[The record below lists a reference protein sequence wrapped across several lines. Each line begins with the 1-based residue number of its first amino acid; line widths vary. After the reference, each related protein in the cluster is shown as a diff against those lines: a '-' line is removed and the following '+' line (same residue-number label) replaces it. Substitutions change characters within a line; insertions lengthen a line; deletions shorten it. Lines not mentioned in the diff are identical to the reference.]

1 MRFNDS
7 KIEEIKSRIDIVD
20 LASEY
25 MTLKKSGRNYLGLC
39 PFHQEKTPSFTVS
52 REKQIFYCFG
62 CGEGGNAIT
71 LLMKIANKSFPEAI
85 RHLAEKAGVILPVRT
100 FGKDGREKESLHDEI
115 LQLNA
120 KAAMHFTRNL
130 TSANGGIARSYLKE
144 RAVTDETIRQ
154 FRLGYAPDSWRS
166 LTDDIDKN
174 GLSLKLA
181 EQAGLVIAGKEGNFY
196 DRFRGRLIFP
206 IENIF
211 GEIIAF
217 GGRILGDGEPKYL
230 NSPESPVYIKGK
242 NLYGLFRAREAI
254 RQCGFCLIV
263 EGYFDVI
270 SLWNAGIRNVVATL
284 GTALTRDH
292 LEVLRRY
299 TQDIVALF
307 DPDPAGRKA
316 LDRSLELFLGANV
329 SARALILPDGCDPD
343 DFIKKHGKEKLEN
356 LIALAP
362 AISDYYIE
370 SVLGE
375 GNTIEEKLA
384 LAKEA
389 IEFTGKSGNAIEK
402 NLFIKRI
409 AEKLGIDQTLLKREA
424 HGKAVHGYPVRGS
437 LNSPM
442 QVSVSPLEMNLIR
455 LMLEYPYKTLFV
467 EDEGISG
474 FFTDPF
480 LKKLCEKIIQTY
492 KLLGY
497 VDINTILSSDE
508 DKSLR
513 TNLYKLSLE
522 APPADDQAIER
533 NFEDNVR
540 RIREKWY
547 KEQKR
552 QVQLKLKQAEESGDQ
567 ELVHHLTLQ
576 KLNLIN
582 EEKSIH

>member
-1 MRFNDS
+1 VRFNDS

-85 RHLAEKAGVILPVRT
+85 RHLAEKTGVILPVRT

-242 NLYGLFRAREAI
+242 NL
-254 RQCGFCLIV
+254 
-263 EGYFDVI
+263 
-270 SLWNAGIRNVVATL
+270 
-284 GTALTRDH
+284 
-292 LEVLRRY
+292 
-299 TQDIVALF
+299 
-307 DPDPAGRKA
+307 
-316 LDRSLELFLGANV
+316 
-329 SARALILPDGCDPD
+329 
-343 DFIKKHGKEKLEN
+343 
-356 LIALAP
+356 
-362 AISDYYIE
+362 
-370 SVLGE
+370 
-375 GNTIEEKLA
+375 
-384 LAKEA
+384 
-389 IEFTGKSGNAIEK
+389 
-402 NLFIKRI
+402 
-409 AEKLGIDQTLLKREA
+409 
-424 HGKAVHGYPVRGS
+424 
-437 LNSPM
+437 
-442 QVSVSPLEMNLIR
+442 
-455 LMLEYPYKTLFV
+455 
-467 EDEGISG
+467 
-474 FFTDPF
+474 
-480 LKKLCEKIIQTY
+480 
-492 KLLGY
+492 
-497 VDINTILSSDE
+497 
-508 DKSLR
+508 
-513 TNLYKLSLE
+513 
-522 APPADDQAIER
+522 
-533 NFEDNVR
+533 
-540 RIREKWY
+540 
-547 KEQKR
+547 
-552 QVQLKLKQAEESGDQ
+552 
-567 ELVHHLTLQ
+567 
-576 KLNLIN
+576 
-582 EEKSIH
+582 